1 MRRMTALALGLA
13 LMAGASLALAAG
25 PRGSRGNPYP
35 IRTVVPLPEAGG
47 WSLRI
52 NSSIPNATRKVM
64 AWNPYNR
71 RPRRGHQFFIVNV
84 TLAYSGEEP
93 DSLFS
98 PERFWAVGR
107 SNISYSLPGDSC
119 GSIPKQVNFGKK
131 VSPGGRLTGNL
142 CFSVWKTDVQSL
154 LLYYA
159 KSPYGGVRVFFR
171 LR

>member
-1 MRRMTALALGLA
+1 MRRMTVLALGLVFVT
-13 LMAGASLALAAG
+13 GASVALAAG

-35 IRTVVPLPEAGG
+35 IKTVVPLPEGEP
-47 WSLRI
+47 WSLRV

-84 TLAYSGEEP
+84 TLAYAGDEP

-142 CFSVWKTDVQSL
+142 CFSVWKADVQSL
-154 LLYYA
+154 LLFYA
-159 KSPYGGVRVFFR
+159 KSVYRGMRVFFR
-171 LR
+171 VR